1 MSTPT
6 RAQSRVC
13 SNTSET
19 EEQAVHVT
27 LVPSNNATTH
37 APFAPSTPANFS
49 ARDITCQTLGM
60 RVYLGADHAGLEF
73 KNQIIEHLTATGH
86 EPVDCGAF
94 DYDPV
99 DDYPAFC
106 IDAARRVVADPG
118 SRGLVLGGS
127 GNGEQIAANKVPGA
141 RCALA
146 WSVETAK
153 LAREHNDA
161 QLIGIGGRMH
171 TLPEALAIVDAFLGT
186 PFSGEERHQRR
197 IDILSEYERSGEAPE
212 VPGKPE

>member
-1 MSTPT
+1 
-6 RAQSRVC
+6 
-13 SNTSET
+13 
-19 EEQAVHVT
+19 
-27 LVPSNNATTH
+27 
-37 APFAPSTPANFS
+37 
-49 ARDITCQTLGM
+49 M

-197 IDILSEYERSGEAPE
+197 IDILSEYERSGVAPA
-212 VPGKPE
+212 VPGGEAFDGSSKPA

>member
-6 RAQSRVC
+6 RTQSRVR
-13 SNTSET
+13 SSTSAT
-19 EEQAVHVT
+19 DEQPIHVS
-27 LVPSNNATTH
+27 LVPSKTAATH
-37 APFAPSTPANFS
+37 APLAPSTPANFS
-49 ARDITCQTLGM
+49 AREFTCQTLGM

-86 EPVDCGAF
+86 EPIDCGAF

-197 IDILSEYERSGEAPE
+197 IDILSEYERTGDAPE
-212 VPGKPE
+212 VPGKPA